1 MRRLGLILLFVLFV
15 VALANAIQFTSP
27 FSKVSDALKMVREK
41 NLSKFEAKYWREME
55 DKYVQCELCPNL
67 CVIPNLGRGRCGVR
81 INIEGKLY
89 SLVYGKPVA
98 VHIDPI
104 EKKPLS
110 HFLPG
115 TAVFSIATAGCN
127 LGCIFCQNW
136 QISQVKPEDADH
148 YNLSPEEIVTV
159 IKKNKLP
166 SIAYTYT
173 EPTVFYEYM
182 LATAKL
188 AKKAGIKNVMHS
200 CGYINPKPLKELL
213 QYMDAANI
221 DLKGFSEEYYQ
232 EMSFGRLE
240 PVLTSLK
247 TIKQEGVWLE
257 ITNLII
263 PGKNDDPKMIRD
275 MCKWIKNEL
284 GTDVPL
290 YFGAFHP
297 NYKLKNVPPTPVKTL
312 EMAHK
317 IAKEEGLKYVY
328 IGNVYGH
335 FGEDTYCPKCGK
347 TVIKREGYK
356 IVENDLVDGKCKFC
370 GEEIAGVW
378 K

>member
-41 NLSKFEAKYWREME
+41 NLSKFDAKYWREME

>member
-1 MRRLGLILLFVLFV
+1 MRRLGLSLLFVLFV

-27 FSKVSDALKMVREK
+27 FSKVGDALKMIRAK
-41 NLSKFEAKYWREME
+41 NLSKFDARYWKELE
-55 DKYVQCELCPNL
+55 DKYVKCELCPNL

-127 LGCIFCQNW
+127 LGCVFCQNW

-148 YNLSPEEIVTV
+148 YNLSPEQIVTV
-159 IKKNKLP
+159 VKKNKLP

-182 LATAKL
+182 LDTAKL

-232 EMSFGRLE
+232 EMAFGRLE

-247 TIKQEGVWLE
+247 TIKQAGVWLE
-257 ITNLII
+257 ITNLIV
-263 PGKNDDPKMIRD
+263 PGKNDDPEMIRK
-275 MCKWIKNEL
+275 MCQWIKNEL
-284 GTDVPL
+284 GSDVPL

-317 IAKEEGLKYVY
+317 IAKEEGLNYVY

-335 FGEDTYCPKCGK
+335 FGEDTYCPDCGRA
-347 TVIKREGYK
+347 VIKRQGYK
-356 IVENDLVDGKCKFC
+356 IVENNLVDGKCKFC
-370 GEEIAGVW
+370 GEKISGVW
-378 K
+378 R